1 LTVNNEIL
9 SHINQSLS
17 LYKNS
22 RLLIVTKNQNSQ
34 DIDFLLKDGYRL
46 FGENR
51 VQEASLKYN
60 EKIRTKFPDIDLHLI
75 GPLQSN
81 KTKMALMLF
90 DSIQT
95 LDRKKI
101 IDEIA
106 KEKNKLPNIR
116 TKNFFIQVNIGL
128 ENQKSGINPNEVE
141 SLYDYAKQS
150 QIKIIG
156 LMCIPPNNEN
166 SIKYFSMMNEIK
178 NKINSKLLLSMG
190 MRSDYLKA
198 LEKGSNIIRVGSKI
212 FN

>member
-1 LTVNNEIL
+1 MIL
-9 SHINQSLS
+9 IIVFSTQKFKIINS
-17 LYKNS
+17 Y
-22 RLLIVTKNQNSQ
+22 KNQNSE
-34 DIDFLLKDGYRL
+34 DINALLKDGYRL

-60 EKIRTKFPDIDLHLI
+60 ENLRIEFPDIDLHLI

-81 KTKMALMLF
+81 KTRMALMLF

-106 KEKNKLPNIR
+106 KEKKKLQNIR
-116 TKNFFIQVNIGL
+116 TKKFFIQVNIGI
-128 ENQKSGINPNEVE
+128 ENQKSGINPSEVE

-150 QIKIIG
+150 QINIIG

-178 NKINSKLLLSMG
+178 IK
-190 MRSDYLKA
+190 
-198 LEKGSNIIRVGSKI
+198 
-212 FN
+212 

>member
-1 LTVNNEIL
+1 LTVNTEIL

-190 MRSDYLKA
+190 MSSDYLKA

>member
-1 LTVNNEIL
+1 MTVNSEIL
-9 SHINQSLS
+9 SDINHSLS
-17 LYKNS
+17 LHKNS
-22 RLLIVTKNQNSQ
+22 KLLIVTKNQNSE
-34 DIDFLLKDGYRL
+34 DIDALLKDGYRL

-60 EKIRTKFPDIDLHLI
+60 ENLRIKFPDIDLHLI

-81 KTKMALMLF
+81 KTRMALMLF

-106 KEKNKLPNIR
+106 KEKKKLQNIR
-116 TKNFFIQVNIGL
+116 TKKFFIQVNIGI
-128 ENQKSGINPNEVE
+128 ENQKSGINPSEVD

-150 QIKIIG
+150 QINIIG

-190 MRSDYLKA
+190 MSSDYLKA

>member
-1 LTVNNEIL
+1 MTVNSEIL
-9 SHINQSLS
+9 SDINNSLS
-17 LYKNS
+17 LHKNS
-22 RLLIVTKNQNSQ
+22 KLLIVTKNQNSE
-34 DIDFLLKDGYRL
+34 DINALLKDGYRL

-60 EKIRTKFPDIDLHLI
+60 ENLRIKFPDIDLHLI

-81 KTKMALMLF
+81 KTRMALMLF

-106 KEKNKLPNIR
+106 KEKKKLQNIR
-116 TKNFFIQVNIGL
+116 TKKFFIQVNIGI
-128 ENQKSGINPNEVE
+128 ENQKSGINPSEVD

-150 QIKIIG
+150 QINIIG

-190 MRSDYLKA
+190 MSSDYLKA

>member
-1 LTVNNEIL
+1 MTVNTEIL

-22 RLLIVTKNQNSQ
+22 KLLIVTKNQNSE
-34 DIDFLLKDGYRL
+34 DINALLKDGYRL

-51 VQEASLKYN
+51 VQDASLKYN
-60 EKIRTKFPDIDLHLI
+60 ENLRIKFPDIDLHLI

-81 KTKMALMLF
+81 KTRMALMLF

-106 KEKNKLPNIR
+106 KEKKKLQSIR
-116 TKNFFIQVNIGL
+116 TKKFFIQVNIGK
-128 ENQKSGINPNEVE
+128 ENQKSGINPSEVE
-141 SLYDYAKQS
+141 PLYDYAKQS
-150 QIKIIG
+150 QINIIG
-156 LMCIPPNNEN
+156 LMCIPPNNKN

-190 MRSDYLKA
+190 MSSDYLKA

>member
-1 LTVNNEIL
+1 MTVNSEIL
-9 SHINQSLS
+9 SDINNSLS
-17 LYKNS
+17 LHKNS
-22 RLLIVTKNQNSQ
+22 KLLIVTKNQNSE
-34 DIDFLLKDGYRL
+34 DINALLKDGYRL

-60 EKIRTKFPDIDLHLI
+60 ENLRIKFPDIDLHLI

-81 KTKMALMLF
+81 KTRMALMLF

-106 KEKNKLPNIR
+106 KEKKKLQNIR
-116 TKNFFIQVNIGL
+116 TKKFFIQVNIGI
-128 ENQKSGINPNEVE
+128 ENQKSGINPSEVE

-150 QIKIIG
+150 QINIIG

-178 NKINSKLLLSMG
+178 NKINNKLLLSMG
-190 MRSDYLKA
+190 MSSDYLKA

>member
-1 LTVNNEIL
+1 MTVNTEIL

-22 RLLIVTKNQNSQ
+22 KLLIVTKNQNSE
-34 DIDFLLKDGYRL
+34 DINALLKDGYRL

-51 VQEASLKYN
+51 VQDASLKYN
-60 EKIRTKFPDIDLHLI
+60 ENLRIKFPDIDLHLI

-81 KTKMALMLF
+81 KTRMALMLF

-106 KEKNKLPNIR
+106 KEKKKLQNIR
-116 TKNFFIQVNIGL
+116 TKKFFIQVNIGI
-128 ENQKSGINPNEVE
+128 ENQKSGINPSEVE

-150 QIKIIG
+150 QINIIG
-156 LMCIPPNNEN
+156 LMCIPPNNKN

-190 MRSDYLKA
+190 MSSDYLKA